1 MDSLN
6 NTFSESDLNCDAE
19 QKYSLNIPEGNF
31 KASNGWTW
39 RFMKRFGFTERAA
52 TSLGQNIPVNA
63 KDLALNYLKWIQTHC
78 KGIALSTIG
87 GMDETPLQVEMPGS
101 AAVSDLQ
108 NDIDQEKSDE
118 KTGLSDD
125 EESEDKD
132 EEDDDDEEELPNI

>member
-1 MDSLN
+1 MAYTAQKLQRCSVAIKPFKMDSLN

-78 KGIALSTIG
+78 KGIALSNIG
-87 GMDETPLQVEMPGS
+87 GLDETPLQAEMPGY
-101 AAVSDLQ
+101 LIFLFLTI
-108 NDIDQEKSDE
+108 NF
-118 KTGLSDD
+118 
-125 EESEDKD
+125 
-132 EEDDDDEEELPNI
+132 